1 MQHSNENLQTIFSKL
16 ASDYHCSLLFPDS
29 QDYVLGLIFYKAVSD
44 NVIREAYSLVNHGYV
59 VGQRIDLNEAQNC
72 YEQAM
77 ADEAIC
83 GDLTQKLLDKLGYVI
98 KPELT
103 FAALNKK
110 VQANE
115 FQLEHLRE
123 AFKELDSSD
132 NKTYQG
138 IFSGLNFDQF
148 AYNSSD
154 SAEKLMNETFASS
167 LLSSIIASLA
177 TVDFSLY
184 SDTDLSES
192 YELLNEELL
201 LRSRVDSVFY
211 PPKAVAELMAR
222 LVISGK
228 ENEPE
233 FSVYDPCCG
242 SGTLMLHVGKCL
254 GLNSNT
260 NKTIELYGQ
269 EVRVSSYNL
278 ARMNMM
284 LNNVSNTCW
293 HLNNGNTLAQD
304 WPNEGQTK
312 FDACV
317 MNPPYA
323 QKYSADKSLLDDPRF
338 SKYGV
343 LPPYSKADY
352 AFLLHGLYHLKDDGT
367 MAIMFPHGV
376 LSRGA
381 SEGKIR
387 KALLD
392 EGSIYAVIGLPA
404 GILFKTSIPT
414 CIIVLKKNH
423 TSKDVLFIDASQEFQ
438 KKRATIELMPEHLD
452 KIFKSYQER
461 TNVEQFA
468 YLASYEEIVANDYS
482 LNITNYVDATKPAIQ
497 VDLSS
502 ALASLAQAQIED
514 KEIDKKLD
522 FYLNKLELNLKGG
535 R

>member
-1 MQHSNENLQTIFSKL
+1 MQYSKENLKTIFSQL
-16 ASDYHCSLLFPDS
+16 ASDSTIYITFPDC

-44 NVIREAYSLVNHGYV
+44 NVIREAYSLVNHDYV
-59 VGQRIDLNEAQNC
+59 AGQHIDLNEAQNC

-83 GDLTQKLLDKLGYVI
+83 GDLTQKLLDKLGCAI

-138 IFSGLNFDQF
+138 IFSGLNFDQLG
-148 AYNSSD
+148 SD
-154 SAEKLMNETFASS
+154 SSEKHVNAALCRIF
-167 LLSSIIASLA
+167 ASLA
-177 TVDFSLY
+177 TVDFSRY
-184 SDTDLSES
+184 SETDLSES
-192 YELLNEELL
+192 YESLNEILS
-201 LRSRVDSVFY
+201 SRFDSDVY

-242 SGTLMLHVGKCL
+242 SGTLMLRIGKFL

-260 NKTIELYGQ
+260 NKTIEFYGQ

-392 EGSIYAVIGLPA
+392 EGNIYAVIGLPA
-404 GILFKTSIPT
+404 GILLKTSIPT

>member
-1 MQHSNENLQTIFSKL
+1 MQYSNENLKNIFFKL
-16 ASDYHCSLLFPDS
+16 VKDSRYELPIYFGKDY
-29 QDYVLGLIFYKAVSD
+29 YLGLIFYKAVCD
-44 NVIREAYSLVNHGYV
+44 NVIREAYSLVNDDYV
-59 VGQRIDLNEAQNC
+59 AGQHIDLNEAQNC

-83 GDLTQKLLDKLGYVI
+83 GDLTQKLLDKLGCVI

-115 FQLEHLRE
+115 FQLVDLKI

-138 IFSGLNFDQF
+138 IFSGFDF
-148 AYNSSD
+148 DRLGSNSSEKHVI
-154 SAEKLMNETFASS
+154 SALCC
-167 LLSSIIASLA
+167 IIASLA

-184 SDTDLSES
+184 SETDLSES
-192 YELLNEELL
+192 YESLNEILSA
-201 LRSRVDSVFY
+201 RFDSDVY

-260 NKTIELYGQ
+260 NKTIEFYGQ

-317 MNPPYA
+317 VNPPYS
-323 QKYSADKSLLDDPRF
+323 QQYSADKTLLDDPRF

-352 AFLLHGLYHLKDDGT
+352 AFLLHSLYHLKDDGT
-367 MAIMFPHGV
+367 MAIMLPHGV
-376 LSRGA
+376 LFRGA

-392 EGSIYAVIGLPA
+392 EGNIYAVIGLPA
-404 GILFKTSIPT
+404 GILFNTRIPT

-423 TSKDVLFIDASQEFQ
+423 TSKDVLFVDASQEFQ

>member
-132 NKTYQG
+132 NNTYQG
-138 IFSGLNFDQF
+138 IFSGFDFDQF

-154 SAEKLMNETFASS
+154 SAKKLMNAAVASP
-167 LLSSIIASLA
+167 LLSNIIAPLA

-184 SDTDLSES
+184 SETELGEI
-192 YELLNEELL
+192 YELLNEAFI
-201 LRSRVDSVFY
+201 LRYRFDSDVY
-211 PPKAVAELMAR
+211 LPHAVAELMAR

-242 SGTLMLHVGKCL
+242 SATLMLRIGKCL

-260 NKTIELYGQ
+260 NKTIELYG
-269 EVRVSSYNL
+269 
-278 ARMNMM
+278 
-284 LNNVSNTCW
+284 
-293 HLNNGNTLAQD
+293 G
-304 WPNEGQTK
+304 
-312 FDACV
+312 
-317 MNPPYA
+317 
-323 QKYSADKSLLDDPRF
+323 
-338 SKYGV
+338 
-343 LPPYSKADY
+343 
-352 AFLLHGLYHLKDDGT
+352 
-367 MAIMFPHGV
+367 
-376 LSRGA
+376 
-381 SEGKIR
+381 
-387 KALLD
+387 
-392 EGSIYAVIGLPA
+392 
-404 GILFKTSIPT
+404 
-414 CIIVLKKNH
+414 
-423 TSKDVLFIDASQEFQ
+423 
-438 KKRATIELMPEHLD
+438 
-452 KIFKSYQER
+452 
-461 TNVEQFA
+461 
-468 YLASYEEIVANDYS
+468 
-482 LNITNYVDATKPAIQ
+482 
-497 VDLSS
+497 
-502 ALASLAQAQIED
+502 
-514 KEIDKKLD
+514 
-522 FYLNKLELNLKGG
+522 
-535 R
+535 

>member
-1 MQHSNENLQTIFSKL
+1 MQYSNENLKTIFFQL
-16 ASDYHCSLLFPDS
+16 ASDSRHCLPFYWGK
-29 QDYVLGLIFYKAVSD
+29 DYILGLIFYKAVSD
-44 NVIREAYSLVNHGYV
+44 NVIREAYSLVNHDYV
-59 VGQRIDLNEAQNC
+59 AGQHIDLNEAQNC

-83 GDLTQKLLDKLGYVI
+83 GDLTQKLLDKLGCVI

-138 IFSGLNFDQF
+138 IFSGLNFDQLG
-148 AYNSSD
+148 SD
-154 SAEKLMNETFASS
+154 SSEKHVISALCR
-167 LLSSIIASLA
+167 IIASLA

-184 SDTDLSES
+184 SETDLSES
-192 YELLNEELL
+192 YESLNEVFIL
-201 LRSRVDSVFY
+201 SASSDSMVY

-233 FSVYDPCCG
+233 FSVYDPCCS
-242 SGTLMLHVGKCL
+242 SGTLMLRVGKCL

-260 NKTIELYGQ
+260 SKTIELYGQ

-392 EGSIYAVIGLPA
+392 EGNIYAVIGLPA

>member
-1 MQHSNENLQTIFSKL
+1 MQYSNENLKTIFSQLVK
-16 ASDYHCSLLFPDS
+16 DSLRYLPFDDS
-29 QDYVLGLIFYKAVSD
+29 QDYILGLIFYKAVSD
-44 NVIREAYSLVNHGYV
+44 NVIREAYSLVNDDYV
-59 VGQRIDLNEAQNC
+59 SGQHIDLNEAQNC

-83 GDLTQKLLDKLGYVI
+83 GDLTQKLLDKLGCAI

-103 FAALNKK
+103 FGAIYKK
-110 VQANE
+110 VQAKE
-115 FQLEHLRE
+115 LKLELLRE
-123 AFKELDSSD
+123 AFKDIEASAGNTYAGLFADFDVNS
-132 NKTYQG
+132 NKLG
-138 IFSGLNFDQF
+138 KEPADRN
-148 AYNSSD
+148 A
-154 SAEKLMNETFASS
+154 
-167 LLSSIIASLA
+167 LLSGFINSLA
-177 TVDFSLY
+177 NIDFSLY
-184 SDTDLSES
+184 PDDALGDSYEYLIAQYASMSGKVAGES
-192 YELLNEELL
+192 YT
-201 LRSRVDSVFY
+201 
-211 PPKAVAELMAR
+211 PKAVSQLMAR
-222 LVISGK
+222 FVTLGK
-228 ENEPE
+228 ETLYG

-242 SGTLMLHVGKCL
+242 SGSLLLQIKNFIN
-254 GLNSNT
+254 NSNDASC
-260 NKTIELYGQ
+260 KQSIEYYGQ
-269 EVRVSSYNL
+269 ELKNQTYNL

-317 MNPPYA
+317 VNPPYS
-323 QKYSADKSLLDDPRF
+323 QQYSADKTLLDDPRF

-367 MAIMFPHGV
+367 MAIMLPPGV
-376 LSRGA
+376 LFRGA

-392 EGSIYAVIGLPA
+392 EGNIYAVIGLPA
-404 GILFKTSIPT
+404 GILYHTRIPT

-423 TSKDVLFIDASQEFQ
+423 TSKDVLFIDATQEFQ

-452 KIFKSYQER
+452 KIFKAYQER

-468 YLASYEEIVANDYS
+468 YLASYEEIVANDYR
-482 LNITNYVDATKPAIQ
+482 LNISNYVDATESVIH

-502 ALASLAQAQIED
+502 ALSSLAQAQIED

-522 FYLNKLELNLKGG
+522 FYLNKLELSLKGG

>member
-1 MQHSNENLQTIFSKL
+1 MQYSKENLKTIFSQL
-16 ASDYHCSLLFPDS
+16 ASDSTIYITFPDC

-44 NVIREAYSLVNHGYV
+44 NVIRKAYSLVNHDYV
-59 VGQRIDLNEAQNC
+59 AGQHIDLNEAQNC

-83 GDLTQKLLDKLGYVI
+83 GDLTQKLLDKLGCAI

-103 FAALNKK
+103 FVALNKK

-115 FQLEHLRE
+115 FKLEHLRE

-132 NKTYQG
+132 NNTYQG
-138 IFSGLNFDQF
+138 IFSGFDFDQF

-154 SAEKLMNETFASS
+154 SAKKLMNAAVASP
-167 LLSSIIASLA
+167 LLSNIIAPLA

-184 SDTDLSES
+184 SETELGEI
-192 YELLNEELL
+192 YELLNEAFI
-201 LRSRVDSVFY
+201 LRYRFDSDVY
-211 PPKAVAELMAR
+211 LPHAVAELMAR

-242 SGTLMLHVGKCL
+242 SATLMLRVGKCL

-260 NKTIELYGQ
+260 NKTIEFYGQ

-293 HLNNGNTLAQD
+293 HLNNADPLAQD

-317 MNPPYA
+317 VNPPYSK
-323 QKYSADKSLLDDPRF
+323 QYSADKTLLDDPRF

-352 AFLLHGLYHLKDDGT
+352 AFLLHSLYHLKDDGT
-367 MAIMFPHGV
+367 MAIMLPHGV
-376 LSRGA
+376 LFRGA

-392 EGSIYAVIGLPA
+392 EGNIYAVIGLPA
-404 GILFKTSIPT
+404 GILFKTRHPT

-468 YLASYEEIVANDYS
+468 YLASYEEIVANDYN

>member
-1 MQHSNENLQTIFSKL
+1 MQYSNENLKTIFFQL
-16 ASDYHCSLLFPDS
+16 ASDSRHCLPFYWGK
-29 QDYVLGLIFYKAVSD
+29 DYILGLIFYKAVSD
-44 NVIREAYSLVNHGYV
+44 NVIREAYSLVNHDYV
-59 VGQRIDLNEAQNC
+59 AGQHIDLNEAQNC

-83 GDLTQKLLDKLGYVI
+83 GDLTQKLLDKLGCVI

-103 FAALNKK
+103 FVALNKK

-138 IFSGLNFDQF
+138 IFSGLNFDQLG
-148 AYNSSD
+148 SD
-154 SAEKLMNETFASS
+154 SSEKHVNTAFCR
-167 LLSSIIASLA
+167 IIASLA

-184 SDTDLSES
+184 SETDLSES
-192 YELLNEELL
+192 YESLNE
-201 LRSRVDSVFY
+201 VFILSASSDLMVY

-233 FSVYDPCCG
+233 FSVYDPCCS
-242 SGTLMLHVGKCL
+242 SGTLMLRVGKCL

-260 NKTIELYGQ
+260 SKTIEFYGQ
-269 EVRVSSYNL
+269 EVLVQSYNL

-293 HLNNGNTLAQD
+293 HLNNGDPLAQD
-304 WPNEGQTK
+304 WPNEGKTK

-317 MNPPYA
+317 MHHPFFRRRI
-323 QKYSADKSLLDDPRF
+323 ADQSLFDDPRF

-343 LPPYSKADY
+343 FPSNRSADY
-352 AFLLHGLYHLKDDGT
+352 AFLLQGLYHLKDDGT
-367 MAIMFPHGV
+367 MAMVLHHDV

-392 EGSIYAVIGLPA
+392 EGNIYAVIGLPA
-404 GILFKTSIPT
+404 GILFNTRIPT

-438 KKRATIELMPEHLD
+438 KKRVKIELMPEHLD

-468 YLASYEEIVANDYS
+468 YLASYEEIVANDYN